1 MKKIICILLISLLVL
16 SISLSA
22 LSGCSTHDDG
32 KLKVVVTIF
41 PIYDWVM
48 QVLGDRAEEIDV
60 TLLLDSSVD
69 MHSYQPSALDV
80 VTLAEADLFIYVG
93 GESDEWVD
101 DAIKNATNKDM
112 RTMELLALLG
122 DKAHVEEVKEGMEHE
137 HESEHAEAEEEGA
150 YDEHVWLSLKNA
162 SFYVD
167 LIAKERGTLDKENAD
182 LYQSNAEAY
191 EKKLGDLDDSYAAVV
206 EESPRDTILFGDRF
220 PFRYLVEDYG
230 IDYYA
235 AFVGC
240 SAETN
245 ASFETMNFLISK
257 VNELSIKVI
266 LKIENSSTKIA
277 DAVKSGSDNKNQ
289 EIKVLDS
296 LQSAT
301 KKEYAQ
307 GRTYL
312 AVMTS
317 NLEVLRAA
325 LAA

>member
-16 SISLSA
+16 SLSLSA

-41 PIYDWVM
+41 PVYDWVM
-48 QVLGDRAEEIDV
+48 QALGDRTEEVSV

-69 MHSYQPSALDV
+69 MHSYQPSAMDLV
-80 VTLAEADLFIYVG
+80 SVAQADLFIYVG

-101 DAIKNATNKDM
+101 DALKNAKNKDM
-112 RTMELLALLG
+112 RTINLLSLLG
-122 DKAHVEEVKEGMEHE
+122 DRAQIEEVKEGMEHE
-137 HESEHAEAEEEGA
+137 HEASAEEEEDA
-150 YDEHVWLSLKNA
+150 EYDEHVWLSLKNA

-167 LIAKERGTLDKENAD
+167 LIAKELGTIDKDHAE
-182 LYQSNAEAY
+182 LYKTNAEAY

-245 ASFETMNFLISK
+245 ASFETMNFLINK
-257 VNELSIKVI
+257 VNELSVKVI
-266 LKIENSSTKIA
+266 LKIENSSSAIA
-277 DAVKSGSDNKNQ
+277 EAVKNGSDAKNQ
-289 EIKVLDS
+289 DIKVLDS

-317 NLEVLRAA
+317 NLEVLRSA

>member
-22 LSGCSTHDDG
+22 LSGCSMHDDG

-41 PIYDWVM
+41 PVYDWVM
-48 QVLGDRAEEIDV
+48 EVLGDRAEEVDV
-60 TLLLDSSVD
+60 RLLLDSGAD
-69 MHSYQPSALDV
+69 LHSYQPSTSDIVAV
-80 VTLAEADLFIYVG
+80 AQADLFIYVG

-101 DAIKNATNKDM
+101 DAMKNATNKDM

-122 DKAHVEEVKEGMEHE
+122 DRAHVEEIKEGMEHE
-137 HESEHAEAEEEGA
+137 REEEHAEAEEEGA

-167 LIAKERGTLDKENAD
+167 LIAKELGALDKENAD
-182 LYQSNAEAY
+182 LYKSNAEAY
-191 EKKLGDLDDSYAAVV
+191 EKKLDDLDDSYAAVV
-206 EESPRDTILFGDRF
+206 EASPRDTILFGDRF

-230 IDYYA
+230 LDYYA

-240 SAETN
+240 SAETE
-245 ASFETMNFLISK
+245 ASFDTMNFLISK
-257 VNELSIKVI
+257 ANELSIKVI

-277 DAVKSGSDNKNQ
+277 EGIRNGTNTKDQ
-289 EIKVLDS
+289 EIMVFDS